1 MSFLVSTGFRVPNVD
16 DLSKIFES
24 QVGTLIVPNTSLKP
38 EKTINTEWG
47 FSKILNQR
55 TRFENSVYYTT
66 FFDAIVTAPFQL
78 NGRDSIFYNGTNS
91 PISASQ
97 NLGKAYIYGFSTT
110 LKTQASEELGFLL
123 SMNYTYGRL
132 KTDSADVPLDHIS
145 PFMAKAQ
152 VIYSDKKFTQE
163 FFVIYNGWKKLK
175 DYRLDAEDN
184 EDYAAEN
191 GMPAWFTAN
200 LRLGYQATKH
210 FTVQTG
216 VENIFDTQYRVFASG
231 INAPGRNLY
240 LTLRYSL

>member
-1 MSFLVSTGFRVPNVD
+1 
-16 DLSKIFES
+16 
-24 QVGTLIVPNTSLKP
+24 
-38 EKTINTEWG
+38 
-47 FSKILNQR
+47 
-55 TRFENSVYYTT
+55 
-66 FFDAIVTAPFQL
+66 
-78 NGRDSIFYNGTNS
+78 
-91 PISASQ
+91 
-97 NLGKAYIYGFSTT
+97 
-110 LKTQASEELGFLL
+110 
-123 SMNYTYGRL
+123 L

-231 INAPGRNLY
+231 INAPGRNIY

>member
-78 NGRDSIFYNGTNS
+78 NGRDSILYNGTNS

-97 NLGKAYIYGFSTT
+97 NLGRAYIYGFSTT

-132 KTDSADVPLDHIS
+132 KTDSVDVPLDHIS

-152 VIYSDKKFTQE
+152 VIYSGKKFTQE

-184 EDYAAEN
+184 EDYATEI

-216 VENIFDTQYRVFASG
+216 VENIFDTQHRVFASG

-240 LTLRYSL
+240 ITLRYSL